1 MSHSFAFSADS
12 PYRTPINKAILKLGE
27 KGKLQSLKKRWW
39 QEKGGGLCQKDDTE
53 SANSG
58 ELGMANVGG
67 VFLVLMLGC
76 GASLI
81 IAIFE
86 FLWNTREVAV
96 TEKVRFPLIQ
106 SLHQFLVSLK
116 IKIL

>member
-1 MSHSFAFSADS
+1 MNELSFIFSADS
-12 PYRTPINKAILKLGE
+12 PYRTPINSAILKLGE
-27 KGKLQSLKKRWW
+27 KGILQSLKKRWW
-39 QEKGGGLCQKDDTE
+39 REMGGGLCEKDDTE

-81 IAIFE
+81 IAIVE
-86 FLWNTREVAV
+86 FLWNIRDVAV
-96 TEKVRFPLIQ
+96 REKVRFSFI
-106 SLHQFLVSLK
+106 
-116 IKIL
+116 